1 MAYKQFENKTKK
13 VLIFRQKS
21 PINNGYEYFLT
32 VMTKGAF
39 GWNLNESYKQKLT
52 INSEKQAIE
61 IAKSFLE
68 DDI

>member
-1 MAYKQFENKTKK
+1 
-13 VLIFRQKS
+13 
-21 PINNGYEYFLT
+21 
-32 VMTKGAF
+32 MTKGAF

-68 DDI
+68 YDI